1 MSWLESRLAALP
13 FAKRS
18 GGSRM
23 TNDLAKRAERILGPE
38 RSAQVIKLADALMR
52 DDDAATANALGG
64 MRHETPPQTKP
75 FPAAHRVTLAVSASD
90 ARMAGGTDSHPFNAK
105 IIRET
110 LAALCSPN
118 DDEVETKAQEVIA
131 ALRHIGPLNAR
142 EALLARRMVALDG
155 MCMDNL
161 RLARNLPE
169 SSPLRAMLTGQALA
183 LDSAALALDEALSR
197 RRAGCVQ
204 KIIVERIE

>member
-1 MSWLESRLAALP
+1 
-13 FAKRS
+13 
-18 GGSRM
+18 M
-23 TNDLAKRAERILGPE
+23 TKDVAKRALEVLGPGQG
-38 RSAQVIKLADALMR
+38 AQVIKLADALMR
-52 DDDAATANALGG
+52 DDDAAVAKTLGG
-64 MRHETPPQTKP
+64 MRHETPPQP
-75 FPAAHRVTLAVSASD
+75 EPSAAMHHVTLAVSASD
-90 ARMAGGTDSHPFNAK
+90 ARMVGGTDSAAFNAK

-131 ALRHIGPLNAR
+131 ALSDIAPLNAR
-142 EALLARRMVALDG
+142 EALLVRRMVALDG

-161 RLARNLPE
+161 RAAHNLPQ

-183 LDSAALALDEALSR
+183 LDSAALASDEALSR

-204 KIIVERIE
+204 KIIVERIG

>member
-1 MSWLESRLAALP
+1 
-13 FAKRS
+13 
-18 GGSRM
+18 M

-38 RSAQVIKLADALMR
+38 RTAQVIKLADELMR
-52 DDDAATANALGG
+52 DDDAAVAKTLGG
-64 MRHETPPQTKP
+64 IRHETPPQTKP
-75 FPAAHRVTLAVSASD
+75 SPAAHRGTLAVSASD
-90 ARMAGGTDSHPFNAK
+90 ARMAGGTDSAAFNAK

-110 LAALCSPN
+110 LAALCSPD

-131 ALRHIGPLNAR
+131 ALRDIGPLNAR
-142 EALLARRMVALDG
+142 EALLARRMVALDA

-183 LDSAALALDEALSR
+183 LDTAALALDEALSR

-204 KIIVERIE
+204 KIIVERIG

>member
-1 MSWLESRLAALP
+1 MSR
-13 FAKRS
+13 
-18 GGSRM
+18 
-23 TNDLAKRAERILGPE
+23 DIAKRAVEVLGPGQG
-38 RSAQVIKLADALMR
+38 AQVIKLADALMR
-52 DDDAATANALGG
+52 DDAAAAKALA
-64 MRHETPPQTKP
+64 PQP
-75 FPAAHRVTLAVSASD
+75 ELSPAAHRVTLAVSASD
-90 ARMAGGTDSHPFNAK
+90 ARMAGGTDSAAFNAK

-131 ALRHIGPLNAR
+131 ALSDIAPLNAR
-142 EALLARRMVALDG
+142 EALLVRRMVALDG

-161 RLARNLPE
+161 RVARNLPE
-169 SSPLRAMLTGQALA
+169 ASPLRAMLTGQALA

-204 KIIVERIE
+204 KIIVERIG